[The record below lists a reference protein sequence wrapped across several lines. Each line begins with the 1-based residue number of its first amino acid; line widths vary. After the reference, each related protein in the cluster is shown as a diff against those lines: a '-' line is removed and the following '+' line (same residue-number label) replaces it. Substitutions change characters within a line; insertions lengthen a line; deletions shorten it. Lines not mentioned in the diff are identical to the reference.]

1 MTERLRNELGG
12 PLSWSTVIT
21 VTAPPVLAILIAVA
35 AGVYGYGELSQRVA
49 NLEELRPLQLA
60 GDLATIKANQARTIL
75 DLGRV
80 QADISEMRRALGT
93 PRRWDRPGQ
102 P

>member
-1 MTERLRNELGG
+1 MTQQIREAFSEASTV
-12 PLSWSTVIT
+12 SWSTLIGVII
-21 VTAPPVLAILIAVA
+21 AIAT
-35 AGVYGYGELSQRVA
+35 GVYGYGELSQRVA

-60 GDLATIKANQARTIL
+60 SDLAVIKANQARTIM

-80 QADISEMRRALGT
+80 QADIAEMRRSLGT
-93 PRRWDRPGQ
+93 PRRWDRDSPER

>member
-1 MTERLRNELGG
+1 MTAQLKSAIYEAS
-12 PLSWSTVIT
+12 PVSWST
-21 VTAPPVLAILIAVA
+21 LIAVILAIA

-60 GDLATIKANQARTIL
+60 GDLATIKANQARTII

-80 QADISEMRRALGT
+80 QADIAEMRRALGT
-93 PRRWDRPGQ
+93 PRLWDRNNAERP
-102 P
+102 